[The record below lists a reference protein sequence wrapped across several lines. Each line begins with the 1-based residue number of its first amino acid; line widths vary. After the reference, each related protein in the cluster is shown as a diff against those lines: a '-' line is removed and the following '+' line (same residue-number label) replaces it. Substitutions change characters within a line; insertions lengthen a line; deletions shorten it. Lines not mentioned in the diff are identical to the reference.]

1 MNNAMN
7 IPPNPFI
14 HFSLYTFINTITI
27 TSVLILLLIFLTD
40 RIKFLSRINIG
51 ITYFVIIII
60 GIRLVFPFEF
70 FFTKSIDSYVY
81 MHKVKEIA
89 NTDILS
95 IGTNNNVNVLHILCF
110 IWIFGAI
117 ICLLKYFIGY
127 CFLYKKANMMLPC
140 EEEQINKILSD
151 IKNKYSFNFK
161 TKVVICPAF
170 DAPSEFGLLKQ
181 TIFLNSNKY
190 NDRELYYILLHEL
203 EHFHNKSNWISMLLS
218 VVSCVYWWNP
228 IVRLFKSHMNE
239 LIETYV
245 DDFVTKELSY
255 EGKIDYLRCIFNIC
269 KADKVNT
276 NALTESI
283 LGKGKKNILL
293 NRCKI
298 VLDKKMVNIPICILL
313 LFIMSFYVIFSGK
326 YVVQNAEEPP
336 EENMIN
342 IIDTNAENSYI
353 IKENGYYI
361 LYYNGE
367 GLIRSSNLE
376 DLPNDVPYLEN

>member
-40 RIKFLSRINIG
+40 RIKFLPRINIG

-127 CFLYKKANMMLPC
+127 CFLYKKSNIMLPC
-140 EEEQINKILSD
+140 EEERINKILSD
-151 IKNKYSFNFK
+151 IKDKYSFNFN
-161 TKVVICPAF
+161 TKVIMFSAF

-190 NDRELYYILLHEL
+190 SDRELYYILLHEL
-203 EHFHNKSNWISMLLS
+203 EHFHNKSNWFSMFLS

-228 IVRLFKSHMNE
+228 IVKLFKDHMNE

-245 DDFVTKELSY
+245 DDFVTKEL
-255 EGKIDYLRCIFNIC
+255 ENDEKIDYLRCVFDIYKSEN
-269 KADKVNT
+269 NT
-276 NALTESI
+276 SNANAPTE
-283 LGKGKKNILL
+283 
-293 NRCKI
+293 
-298 VLDKKMVNIPICILL
+298 
-313 LFIMSFYVIFSGK
+313 
-326 YVVQNAEEPP
+326 
-336 EENMIN
+336 
-342 IIDTNAENSYI
+342 
-353 IKENGYYI
+353 
-361 LYYNGE
+361 
-367 GLIRSSNLE
+367 
-376 DLPNDVPYLEN
+376 